1 MITIKELAKEL
12 NVSVSTVSKALN
24 DNPEISSETTKRIK
38 ELAQLRNYKPNKSAV
53 SLKSSKTKTIGVIVP
68 DILNQFFAK
77 LLYGVESAASE
88 LGYNIIICI
97 SNESYEKEK
106 QSLQLLAN
114 GTVDGFLLAVAE
126 ESQTLKKHNHF
137 KKIMEEGYPIV
148 MFDRVLDSIDCDK
161 VIIDDVASTYTATQK
176 LIEEGRKNILL
187 INHIDALNVG
197 NLRTQGYINALKDT
211 DSYKNDP
218 FVLSI
223 NRNQEAEA
231 IIFETLQK
239 HKSVD
244 GIISVDNI
252 AGIKSLNAV
261 KALGLKIPD
270 DISIIAFASNELVQL
285 SSPRL
290 SSITQHASKMGRKA
304 TELLVSKLE
313 NKPLERTFQ
322 TVTIDYELIFRETTK

>member
-24 DNPEISSETTKRIK
+24 NNPEISTETTRRIK
-38 ELAQLRNYKPNKSAV
+38 ELAKLRNYKPNKSAV
-53 SLKSSKTKTIGVIVP
+53 SLKSSKTNTIGVIVP

-97 SNESYEKEK
+97 SNESYTKEKE
-106 QSLQLLAN
+106 SLQLLAN

-126 ESQTLKKHNHF
+126 ETQTLKKDNHF
-137 KKIMEEGYPIV
+137 KKIIEEGYPIV
-148 MFDRVLDSIDCDK
+148 MFDRVLDSVACDK
-161 VIIDDVASTYTATQK
+161 VIIDDIASTYTATK
-176 LIEEGRKNILL
+176 ALIEEGRQNIML

-197 NLRTQGYINALKDT
+197 HLRTQGYINAVKDSK
-211 DSYKNDP
+211 SYKNEP

-223 NRNQEAEA
+223 NRNEEAES
-231 IIFETLQK
+231 IIHETLKK
-239 HKSVD
+239 HNNVD

-261 KALGLKIPD
+261 KALGLRIPK

-304 TELLVSKLE
+304 TELLISTLK
-313 NKPLERTFQ
+313 NKPNDEAYQ
-322 TVTIDYELIFRETTK
+322 TVTIDYELILS